1 MNKAMLIFNII
12 CMFLPFTIDVY
23 ANELNLV
30 SIEPSDIK
38 VGEQAS
44 ITITGTGLSEIDS
57 LILYPVDPFKRIIGK
72 FHTECNIYEIL
83 VRDNIAYLGN
93 GECGLALVNIENLSS
108 PKLIAAIDTPGCASG
123 ICIVD
128 NLIYIADRTG
138 GLQIV
143 EFQYPSHLEMIGS
156 ISTRGEAE
164 KIEIQGEYA
173 YIADDNNSLQVI
185 RISEPAKPQLVATN
199 DIHRLGIDIELKNNV
214 AYVTNFLY
222 SLQVISI
229 EEPDSPIT
237 VKIIEPMVISPYGFC
252 PEQMKIKD
260 DFLFMTSNLFG
271 EYGSFYS
278 LDIHN
283 PLNPKIIGELPD
295 TPGED
300 ITIYENKAYITLY
313 SDIKTIDISNPA
325 KPHLIEVISLRG
337 HARAINVSDN
347 IIYVGTKELLI
358 LSNSFVLP
366 ILNKENMSIKTKLP
380 EIRMPGQYAL
390 KVFQED
396 QSVEMVNAIHLRCVK
411 GDINGDDLVDLTD
424 AIIVMKK
431 LSH

>member
-1 MNKAMLIFNII
+1 
-12 CMFLPFTIDVY
+12 MFLPFTVDVY
-23 ANELNLV
+23 ANDLNLV
-30 SIEPSDIK
+30 SIEPSDIE

-44 ITITGTGLSEIDS
+44 VTITGTGLAEIDS
-57 LILYPVDPFKRIIGK
+57 IILYPVDPFKRIIGR

-83 VRDNIAYLGN
+83 VRDHIAYLAN
-93 GECGLALVNIENLSS
+93 GECGLALVNIENLST

-164 KIEIQGEYA
+164 KIEIQGQYA

-185 RISEPAKPQLVATN
+185 RISESAKPQLIATT
-199 DIHRLGIDIELKNNV
+199 DIHGCGIDIELKNQV
-214 AYVTNFLY
+214 AYVTNFLN

-229 EEPDSPIT
+229 EAPDYPIT
-237 VKIIEPMVISPYGFC
+237 VKIMDRFDISPFTFM
-252 PEQMKIKD
+252 PEQLEIKD
-260 DFLFMTSNLFG
+260 DFLFMTSSLFG
-271 EYGSFYS
+271 QYYGSFYS

-283 PLNPKIIGELPD
+283 PLNPNIIGELPD

-300 ITIYENKAYITLY
+300 IAIYENKAYITLY
-313 SDIKTIDISNPA
+313 SEIKTIDISNPA
-325 KPHLIEVISLRG
+325 KPHLIEVIPLRG
-337 HARAINVSDN
+337 FAKSIDVSDN
-347 IIYVGTKELLI
+347 IIYVGTNELLI
-358 LSNSFVLP
+358 LSNSFELP
-366 ILNKENMSIKTKLP
+366 ILNKENTSIKTELP
-380 EIRMPGQYAL
+380 EIRVPGQYAL

-396 QSVEMVNAIHLRCVK
+396 QSVEMVNAIHLCCVK
-411 GDINGDDLVDLTD
+411 GDMNGDDLIDLTD

>member
-1 MNKAMLIFNII
+1 
-12 CMFLPFTIDVY
+12 MFLPFIIDIY

-44 ITITGTGLSEIDS
+44 VTITGTGLAEIDS
-57 LILYPVDPFKRIIGK
+57 IILYPVDPFKRIIGR

-83 VRDNIAYLGN
+83 VRDHIAYLAN
-93 GECGLALVNIENLSS
+93 GECGLALVNIENLST

-143 EFQYPSHLEMIGS
+143 EFQYPSHLEMKGS

-173 YIADDNNSLQVI
+173 YIADNNNSLQVI
-185 RISEPAKPQLVATN
+185 QISEPAKPKLIATT
-199 DIHRLGIDIELKNNV
+199 DIHGCGIDIELKNQV
-214 AYVTNFLY
+214 AYVTNFPS
-222 SLQVISI
+222 SLQMISI
-229 EEPDSPIT
+229 KEPDYPIT
-237 VKIIEPMVISPYGFC
+237 VKIIERLDFAFI
-252 PEQMKIKD
+252 PEQLEIKD
-260 DFLFMTSNLFG
+260 DFLFMTSNLVG
-271 EYGSFYS
+271 KYGSFYS

-283 PLNPKIIGELPD
+283 PLNPNIIGELTD

-300 ITIYENKAYITLY
+300 IAIYENKAYITLY
-313 SDIKTIDISNPA
+313 SEIKTIDISNPA
-325 KPHLIEVISLRG
+325 KPHLIEVIPLRG
-337 HARAINVSDN
+337 FAKSIYVSDN
-347 IIYVGTKELLI
+347 IIYVGTNELLI
-358 LSNSFVLP
+358 LSNSFELP
-366 ILNKENMSIKTKLP
+366 ILNKENTSIKTELP
-380 EIRMPGQYAL
+380 EIRVPGQYAL

-396 QSVEMVNAIHLRCVK
+396 QSVEMVNAIHLCCVK
-411 GDINGDDLVDLTD
+411 GDMNGDDLIDLTD